1 MSYGTNTSIG
11 NISDDTFKKNIDNV
25 VDKVKLGLTTFD
37 KEISIRLNEI
47 SRIYLLKSYHSR
59 TSKNNKRRANY
70 IDKEIAELIKIRE
83 EQCQTSSEKSY

>member
-11 NISDDTFKKNIDNV
+11 NISDDTFKKNINSV

-37 KEISIRLNEI
+37 KEISIRINEI

-59 TSKNNKRRANY
+59 TSKNNKRKSNY
-70 IDKEIAELIKIRE
+70 INKEITELIKL
-83 EQCQTSSEKSY
+83 KDK